1 MKQFIGAMLALGFF
15 VCRASAKDCTWS
27 NEFQVARSQV
37 LAGVLEDPIPLPLPG
52 FRLELTGA
60 GVIKATAVT
69 NKSGEYSFGEV
80 QPRRYRIHIRSS
92 GDPFCAPRAEC
103 KETGCFIQHTVK
115 LNPKNET
122 VLVQ

>member
-1 MKQFIGAMLALGFF
+1 M
-15 VCRASAKDCTWS
+15 
-27 NEFQVARSQV
+27 
-37 LAGVLEDPIPLPLPG
+37 AGVLEDPLLLPLPG
-52 FRLELTGA
+52 FKLQLTG
-60 GVIKATAVT
+60 GRVIKATAVT
-69 NKSGEYSFGEV
+69 NNGGEYSFGEV
-80 QPRRYRIHIRSS
+80 LPGRYRIHIRSS

>member
-1 MKQFIGAMLALGFF
+1 MKQFIGAMLALGFL

-37 LAGVLEDPIPLPLPG
+37 LAGVLEDPLLLPLPG
-52 FRLELTGA
+52 FKLDLIG
-60 GVIKATAVT
+60 GGIIKATAVT
-69 NKSGEYSFGEV
+69 NSSGEYSFGEV
-80 QPRRYRIHIRSS
+80 LPGRYRIHIRRT

-103 KETGCFIQHTVK
+103 KETGCSVHQKVR

-122 VLVQ
+122 LVQ